1 MITIHPRF
9 RSEAEALDATR
20 AALEASRS
28 IVSAEGNVAWRVALL
43 AHELTTNEALHGY
56 AGPYKAAPCA
66 RTCTCAVCTWR
77 REHREAGET

>member
-20 AALEASRS
+20 STLEAARS
-28 IVSAEGNVAWRVALL
+28 LVSAEGNAAWRVAFL
-43 AHELTTNEALHGY
+43 AHELTTNEARHGY

-66 RTCTCAVCTWR
+66 RTCGCAVCTWR
-77 REHREAGET
+77 RQHREAGET